1 MLSDFLDGFIARRY
15 NSESIYGKYLDPV
28 CDKIFTIVG
37 ILLISAYYDYPI
49 KILYL
54 IIIREFLGVIIG
66 TFLFFKRGFQGEPNI
81 FGKLGVIIVN
91 VNIAFYILAKAIN
104 LENDSMIFI
113 MPALVLVF
121 VYLVGMLAYLKSYYI
136 DFLEFARRGT

>member
-49 KILYL
+49 TILYL
-54 IIIREFLGVIIG
+54 IVVRECLGVIIG

-91 VNIAFYILAKAIN
+91 VNIAFYILARAIN
-104 LENDSMIFI
+104 LENDSVIFI
-113 MPALVLVF
+113 
-121 VYLVGMLAYLKSYYI
+121 
-136 DFLEFARRGT
+136 

>member
-1 MLSDFLDGFIARRY
+1 MLSDFLDGFIARKY

-49 KILYL
+49 TILYL
-54 IIIREFLGVIIG
+54 IVVREFLGVIIG

-91 VNIAFYILAKAIN
+91 VNIAFYILARAIN
-104 LENDSMIFI
+104 LENDSVVFI
-113 MPALVLVF
+113 MPALILVF